1 MQATQNTVAKKRAGH
16 DVVDAVYLFANFL
29 LRPAF
34 RRDSD
39 SPDETGTDFSS
50 TGYLFP
56 ALPSDRATRILE
68 KQKSLQ
74 MSQVFPCVCA
84 LVIRWFCFS
93 RILTAG
99 PRNR

>member
-1 MQATQNTVAKKRAGH
+1 M
-16 DVVDAVYLFANFL
+16 VDAVYLFANFL

-56 ALPSDRATRILE
+56 ALPSDRATSENIVL
-68 KQKSLQ
+68 QKAHLFSSFPLFCQPAGLDDLLQ
-74 MSQVFPCVCA
+74 RLLSH
-84 LVIRWFCFS
+84 
-93 RILTAG
+93 
-99 PRNR
+99 